1 MSSWFSELH
10 YAIRVLLKH
19 RAFSATA
26 VAILAIAIGAN
37 TAIFSVVRTVLL
49 DALPYRNA
57 SRLVLVWQD
66 ATKLGFPKNTPA
78 PGDYADWKS
87 QNTVFAGMAALR
99 PRGYNLTEVGE
110 PERLQAQL
118 VTHDMFDVLGVL
130 PSLGRTFRQEDDR
143 PDSAK
148 VVILSSELWK
158 TRFCSSPGAIGMKIL
173 LDGVPHEVVGV
184 MHAGFDFPWGFDS
197 RSRATQIWTPLA
209 LSSQDLTNRGA
220 HYLEV
225 VARLKPAVSVQA
237 AQQQLATI
245 AERAAL
251 DYPETNASTGVRVI
265 ALREEIVGETKTALL
280 LLLAIT
286 GCVLLIGSANL
297 ANLLLAR
304 AVGRQREIGV
314 RIAIG
319 AGRAQLFRQLFT
331 ENAVLSI
338 AGVLLG
344 LLLAISSLEFLSVLI
359 PRNLTA
365 ATLSLDRQ
373 IVLFAFALGVVTTF
387 LFGAMPAR
395 QAWRLGIMQTLAQG
409 SSRSGEQRSTH
420 RMRSWLVVSQ
430 TAFTFVLLVAGG
442 LMLRTFV
449 HLHTLDPGFH
459 GENVLT
465 LRTTLPL
472 PRYRGVGP
480 RGVFY
485 SQVLERVKALPGV
498 VDAGFTSWIPYMN
511 SGGSSTFEIEGRT
524 ATAPLE
530 NDANVRMVTAGYLP
544 ALGMS
549 LLEGRMLTD
558 ADRSGTEPVIVINR
572 TMARKFW
579 TAENSLNQR
588 LRICP
593 DCPWLRVVGV
603 VADIHQKSLDSEP
616 RPEYYVSFDQLPQAL
631 TFAAPQDLAVR
642 VAGDAAALA
651 PAVRQAI
658 WAVDA
663 NQPIAQ
669 VRVLDEYLKEDL
681 APRRFQTQLTAAFAG
696 VALLLASLGI
706 YGVLSYAVSQRQREI
721 GVRMALGANRTDIL
735 RLIARQG
742 MKTVVTGLVIGFIA
756 AYSLAHLIAG
766 LLSGI
771 QPRDPMTFASAAG
784 VILATALLACWIP
797 AHRAAGVNPGTVLH
811 CE

>member
-1 MSSWFSELH
+1 MSRWFSDLN
-10 YAIRVLLKH
+10 YSIRVLLKH
-19 RAFSATA
+19 RAFSAMA

-49 DALPYRNA
+49 EALPYPNA

-66 ATKLGFPKNTPA
+66 ATALGFPKNTPA
-78 PGDYADWKS
+78 PGDYADWKF
-87 QNTVFAGMAALR
+87 QNTVFDAMAALR
-99 PRGYNLTEVGE
+99 PRGYNLTGIGE
-110 PERLQAQL
+110 PERLQAEQ
-118 VTHDMFDVLGVL
+118 VTHDLFDVLGV
-130 PSLGRTFRQEDDR
+130 PPILGRSFRPEDDLS
-143 PDSAK
+143 DSAK
-148 VVILSSELWK
+148 VVILSSELWR
-158 TRFCSSPGAIGMKIL
+158 TRFGSVAAVIGTKIL

-184 MHAGFDFPWGFDS
+184 MPAGFDFPWGFDA

-209 LSSQDLTNRGA
+209 LSSQDLRNRGA

-225 VARLKPAVSVQA
+225 VARLKPGVSVEA
-237 AQQQLATI
+237 AQQQMATI
-245 AERAAL
+245 AERAAR
-251 DYPETNASTGVRVI
+251 DYPETNASTGVRVVP
-265 ALREEIVGETKTALL
+265 LREEMVGETKTAVL

-304 AVGRQREIGV
+304 AVGRQREMGV

-319 AGRAQLFRQLFT
+319 AGRTQLVRQLFT
-331 ENAVLSI
+331 ENAILSI

-344 LLLAISSLEFLSVLI
+344 LLLATSSLDFLSVLI

-373 IVLFAFALGVVTTF
+373 ILLFALALGVVTTF

-395 QAWRLGIMQTLAQG
+395 QAWRLGIMQTLSQG
-409 SSRSGEQRSTH
+409 SSRSGEQRSTQ

-449 HLHTLDPGFH
+449 HLHALDPGYR

-465 LRTTLPL
+465 LRTTLPQ
-472 PRYRGVGP
+472 PRYRGVEP

-511 SGGSSTFEIEGRT
+511 SGGSSTFVIEGRA
-524 ATAPLE
+524 ATQGLE

-544 ALGMS
+544 AMGMS

-558 ADRSGTEPVIVINR
+558 GDRAGTEPVIVINR

-579 TAENSLNQR
+579 TSENPLNQR

-593 DCPWLRVVGV
+593 KCPWLRVVGM
-603 VADIHQKSLDSEP
+603 VADIHQKSMDSEP
-616 RPEYYVSFDQLPQAL
+616 RPEYYVPFDQLPQAI

-658 WAVDA
+658 WGVDEH
-663 NQPIAQ
+663 QPVAQ

-681 APRRFQTQLTAAFAG
+681 APRRFQSQLTAAFAG

-721 GVRMALGANRTDIL
+721 GVRMALGASRADIL
-735 RLIARQG
+735 RLIAGQG
-742 MKTVVTGLVIGFIA
+742 MKTAVTGLIIGFIV

-771 QPRDPMTFASAAG
+771 QPHDPMTFAVAAG
-784 VILATALLACWIP
+784 VLLATALLACWIP
-797 AHRAAGVNPGTVLH
+797 ARRASSVNPGTVLH
-811 CE
+811 YE

>member
-1 MSSWFSELH
+1 MSSWFSELN

-26 VAILAIAIGAN
+26 VAILSIAIGAN

-49 DALPYRNA
+49 DALPYPNA
-57 SRLVLVWQD
+57 SWLVLVWQD

-99 PRGYNLTEVGE
+99 PRSYNLTEIGE

-118 VTHDMFDVLGVL
+118 VTHDLFEVLGVL

-158 TRFCSSPGAIGMKIL
+158 ARFGSSPGVIGIKIL

-184 MHAGFDFPWGFDS
+184 MPAGFDFPWGFDS

-245 AERAAL
+245 AERAAR

-344 LLLAISSLEFLSVLI
+344 LLLAISSLEFLSVLV

-420 RMRSWLVVSQ
+420 RMRSW
-430 TAFTFVLLVAGG
+430 
-442 LMLRTFV
+442 
-449 HLHTLDPGFH
+449 
-459 GENVLT
+459 
-465 LRTTLPL
+465 
-472 PRYRGVGP
+472 
-480 RGVFY
+480 
-485 SQVLERVKALPGV
+485 
-498 VDAGFTSWIPYMN
+498 
-511 SGGSSTFEIEGRT
+511 
-524 ATAPLE
+524 
-530 NDANVRMVTAGYLP
+530 
-544 ALGMS
+544 
-549 LLEGRMLTD
+549 
-558 ADRSGTEPVIVINR
+558 
-572 TMARKFW
+572 
-579 TAENSLNQR
+579 
-588 LRICP
+588 
-593 DCPWLRVVGV
+593 
-603 VADIHQKSLDSEP
+603 
-616 RPEYYVSFDQLPQAL
+616 
-631 TFAAPQDLAVR
+631 QDLARSAFR
-642 VAGDAAALA
+642 VS
-651 PAVRQAI
+651 
-658 WAVDA
+658 
-663 NQPIAQ
+663 
-669 VRVLDEYLKEDL
+669 
-681 APRRFQTQLTAAFAG
+681 PRFPCQTP
-696 VALLLASLGI
+696 
-706 YGVLSYAVSQRQREI
+706 E
-721 GVRMALGANRTDIL
+721 
-735 RLIARQG
+735 
-742 MKTVVTGLVIGFIA
+742 
-756 AYSLAHLIAG
+756 HL
-766 LLSGI
+766 
-771 QPRDPMTFASAAG
+771 
-784 VILATALLACWIP
+784 
-797 AHRAAGVNPGTVLH
+797 
-811 CE
+811 